1 MTRKFLSFALASVLG
16 CGIALGADSNYTT
29 EGKEKVTRNGEVD
42 SPLKEKIRNGEFDK
56 SLEIMKKAYE
66 ENKNNE
72 ATKAAAPPVSAVYIL
87 QVCSSD
93 AGGCEYINE
102 GQTST
107 NLNHGGSTFYVI
119 TGVRGYGGRNTDSA
133 TFAGNQATMI
143 DCQGA
148 AGSDNVVF
156 GWYEQWDISK
166 PSNSSGEFVYTAR
179 SINVGPTM
187 STSIYIK

>member
-1 MTRKFLSFALASVLG
+1 MTRKFLSLALASVLG
-16 CGIALGADSNYTT
+16 CGIAFGENSNYTT
-29 EGKEKVTRNGEVD
+29 EGKEKITRNGEVN

-56 SLEIMKKAYE
+56 SLERMKKAYE

-148 AGSDNVVF
+148 ANNNVVY

-166 PSNSSGEFVYTAR
+166 PSNTNGTFTYTAR

-187 STSIYIK
+187 SASIYIK

>member
-1 MTRKFLSFALASVLG
+1 MTRKFLSLALASVLG
-16 CGIALGADSNYTT
+16 CGIALGAESNYTT

-56 SLEIMKKAYE
+56 SLERMKKAYE

-72 ATKAAAPPVSAVYIL
+72 ATKAATPPVSAVYIL

-143 DCQGA
+143 DCKDA
-148 AGSDNVVF
+148 ANNNVVY

-166 PSNSSGEFVYTAR
+166 PSNTNGTFTYTAR